1 MDQSPVIA
9 DDMVVSMAYQLT
21 VDQEVVDASDE
32 DDPLV
37 FIQGYGEII
46 PGLERMLYGLRI
58 GESRQVSVLA
68 KDAYGEMDPE
78 AVMDVPRDQFPEDI
92 PLEIGLELQVR
103 DSEDDVLDARII
115 AVDNEKIK
123 LDFNH
128 PLAGKDLLFDIT
140 IVDIR
145 QATAEE
151 IAHGHV
157 HDDECDCDCDCDCGC
172 DE

>member
-1 MDQSPVIA
+1 LNNFDESHIIA

-21 VDQEVVDASDE
+21 VDQEIVDASEEDE
-32 DDPLV
+32 PLV

-46 PGLERMLYGLRI
+46 PGLERMLYGLRV
-58 GESRQVSVLA
+58 GESRQIPVLA
-68 KDAYGEMDPE
+68 KDAYGELDPE
-78 AVMDVPRDQFPEDI
+78 AVMDVPKDQFPEDI

-103 DSEDDVLDARII
+103 DSDDDVLDARII
-115 AVDNEKIK
+115 AVDDEIIK

-145 QATAEE
+145 PATAEE

-157 HDDECDCDCDCDCGC
+157 HDDGYEEEDL
-172 DE
+172 